1 MCLHGG
7 DYSRGFVPG
16 HKAHARFTADSA
28 KAHELAPEREAVVAV
43 TAHIEDGSPRKS
55 LTTLIDDEILSRL

>member
-1 MCLHGG
+1 MAGLYGQLC
-7 DYSRGFVPG
+7 FV
-16 HKAHARFTADSA
+16 
-28 KAHELAPEREAVVAV
+28 APEQEAVVTV